1 MTTRL
6 VVATRKSLLALTQTR
21 AFVAMLVERHPGLA
35 IEELQVTT
43 TGDLIQHVPL
53 NEVGGK
59 GLFVKEIEQA
69 LLDGRADFAVH
80 SMKDVPAE
88 LASGLT
94 IACVPAREDP
104 RDALVTRS
112 GVGLDALHE
121 GATIGSSSLRRTA
134 QIRALRPDFRWSML
148 RGNVDT
154 RIRRCHEG
162 VVDAV
167 VLAMAGLNRLGWGN
181 RATEAI
187 AVERCL
193 PAVGQGALAIECR
206 AADPRTR
213 ELLGAVS
220 DAEASRCVMVE
231 RGVQQAIG
239 GGCHVPL
246 AAYSERQGEQIWV
259 RALLAGAN
267 GEIWRRERIAPWP
280 VDDDAALTLGI
291 EMGRELLEASTK
303 AV

>member
-1 MTTRL
+1 MTIRL

-21 AFVAMLVERHPGLA
+21 AFVASLVERHPGLVV
-35 IEELQVTT
+35 EELLVTT

-88 LASGLT
+88 LARGLS
-94 IACVPAREDP
+94 IACVPSREDP
-104 RDALVTRS
+104 RDALVTRT
-112 GVGLDALHE
+112 GVGFAELPA
-121 GATIGSSSLRRTA
+121 GATVGSSSLRRTA
-134 QIRALRPDFRWSML
+134 QLRALRPDLAWSML

-162 VVDAV
+162 AVDAV
-167 VLAMAGLNRLGWGN
+167 VLAMAGLNRLGWAS
-181 RATEAI
+181 RVTEAI
-187 AVERCL
+187 PVDRCL

-206 AADPRTR
+206 TEDAQTK
-213 ELLGAVS
+213 EILGAVADPES
-220 DAEASRCVMVE
+220 SRCVMVE
-231 RGVQQAIG
+231 RGVQLAIG

-246 AAYSERQGEQIWV
+246 AAYAERRGSEIWV
-259 RALLAGAN
+259 RALLEGAT

-280 VDDDAALTLGI
+280 TDDVSALALGG